1 VHGRNVQASNYY
13 SVALGQNI
21 RVGGINSF
29 GFSSG
34 YPWTNVIAGSVS
46 IIATGNVEVLG
57 HIVPVFSNMYD
68 LGSATNPFKSLSVGT
83 IWMGSN
89 NITTNE
95 FGFVINTNMEPSVD
109 NMFSLGSPTKQWKDV
124 RIGPGSLYIGG
135 IKAFSSDGT
144 NVMADSAVSLATNL
158 NANGFSITNE
168 SVVLVNPPEIPYSS
182 SVTVLVSRGDTQ
194 LYKPTGVTTIALDN
208 SVVTNAVVAGISLQ
222 LVAFT
227 NSITFSTNNLI
238 FTTNRVPGAGVADFL
253 STLYTNEGQ
262 ASIILFNKPYNT
274 TNWHVWSLQ

>member
-1 VHGRNVQASNYY
+1 MRN
-13 SVALGQNI
+13 LI
-21 RVGGINSF
+21 KTTF
-29 GFSSG
+29 
-34 YPWTNVIAGSVS
+34 IAM
-46 IIATGNVEVLG
+46 ILLWTGNALAQRIETEA
-57 HIVPVFSNMYD
+57 I
-68 LGSATNPFKSLSVGT
+68 
-83 IWMGSN
+83 IISN
-89 NITTNE
+89 NLT
-95 FGFVINTNMEPSVD
+95 VA
-109 NMFSLGSPTKQWKDV
+109 
-124 RIGPGSLYIGG
+124 GPGSLYIGA
-135 IKAFSSDGT
+135 IKALSESNGLVVSTYPLYNVDTNGVTNSYILSPTNAWTDGKVLSSTDNGRT
-144 NVMADSAVSLATNL
+144 TYAMNPLSIPLNMDL

-182 SVTVLVSRGDTQ
+182 SVTVSVSRGDTQ
-194 LYKPTGVTTIALDN
+194 LYKPTGVTTITLDN

-253 STLYTNEGQ
+253 STLYTNAGQ